1 MANKCNKGN
10 KSLQLYISLIPT
22 RSRSGRIPDTKT
34 GPKLHEQLGR
44 QAFRHDVREL
54 VGRWNMKDPN
64 LSQGH
69 LFADEVNVDL
79 DMLRATMMDRV
90 GGHIDRAD
98 VVTINKR
105 RRSNGDVELLEKL
118 SDPATLGDG
127 VGDRPVLGL
136 STGVGDRSLP
146 L

>member
-10 KSLQLYISLIPT
+10 KRLHLYISLIPA
-22 RSRSGRIPDTKT
+22 RSRNGRIPDAKV

-54 VGRWNMKDPN
+54 VGRWNMEDPN

-90 GGHIDRAD
+90 GGHVDRAD
-98 VVTINKR
+98 VVTINNGGSAKR
-105 RRSNGDVELLEKL
+105 AAKL
-118 SDPATLGDG
+118 TKK
-127 VGDRPVLGL
+127 
-136 STGVGDRSLP
+136 LP
-146 L
+146 

>member
-1 MANKCNKGN
+1 MENTDF
-10 KSLQLYISLIPT
+10 P
-22 RSRSGRIPDTKT
+22 
-34 GPKLHEQLGR
+34 
-44 QAFRHDVREL
+44 
-54 VGRWNMKDPN
+54 
-64 LSQGH
+64 QGD
-69 LFADEVNVDL
+69 LLADKVDVDL
-79 DMLRATMMDRV
+79 DMLGATMMDRV

-136 STGVGDRSLP
+136 STGAGDRSIP

>member
-1 MANKCNKGN
+1 MENTNFPQ
-10 KSLQLYISLIPT
+10 S
-22 RSRSGRIPDTKT
+22 
-34 GPKLHEQLGR
+34 
-44 QAFRHDVREL
+44 
-54 VGRWNMKDPN
+54 N
-64 LSQGH
+64 L
-69 LFADEVNVDL
+69 LTDEVDVNL

-118 SDPATLGDG
+118 SDLATLGDG
-127 VGDRPVLGL
+127 VDDRPVLGL

>member
-1 MANKCNKGN
+1 MENPNV
-10 KSLQLYISLIPT
+10 
-22 RSRSGRIPDTKT
+22 TK
-34 GPKLHEQLGR
+34 
-44 QAFRHDVREL
+44 
-54 VGRWNMKDPN
+54 
-64 LSQGH
+64 GH

-90 GGHIDRAD
+90 GGHVDRAD

-127 VGDRPVLGL
+127 VGDPPCTRPQHWSG
-136 STGVGDRSLP
+136 RP
-146 L
+146 

>member
-1 MANKCNKGN
+1 M
-10 KSLQLYISLIPT
+10 
-22 RSRSGRIPDTKT
+22 
-34 GPKLHEQLGR
+34 E
-44 QAFRHDVREL
+44 
-54 VGRWNMKDPN
+54 DPN

-90 GGHIDRAD
+90 GGHVDRAD

-105 RRSNGDVELLEKL
+105 RRSNGDMELLEKL
-118 SDPATLGDG
+118 SDLATLGDG
-127 VGDRPVLGL
+127 VDDRPVLGL
-136 STGVGDRSLP
+136 STGAGDRSLP